1 MPRGNNEPQVYHALA
16 LPEQALSDGGVE
28 ILRLGIVNDELYVS
42 ALPAFDTP
50 APWGEVLA
58 EVTKRL
64 GTIYAAQKA
73 GLSKKDI
80 MVQIAE
86 AYLAEMGASPV
97 QAKSVQS
104 KPTQSKP
111 SQTKSSQSKSSQSK
125 SSQSKPAKSKSKTA
139 AKPAAR
145 RKKR

>member
-1 MPRGNNEPQVYHALA
+1 MARGNNEPQVYRALA

-64 GTIYAAQKA
+64 GEIYAAQKT

-97 QAKSVQS
+97 KAKPVQARAAKPKSR
-104 KPTQSKP
+104 K
-111 SQTKSSQSKSSQSK
+111 
-125 SSQSKPAKSKSKTA
+125 A
-139 AKPAAR
+139 AKPAA
-145 RKKR
+145 

>member
-1 MPRGNNEPQVYHALA
+1 MARGSNEPQVYQALA
-16 LPEQALSDGGVE
+16 LPEQALENGGVE
-28 ILRLGIVNDELYVS
+28 VLRLGIIDDELYVS

-64 GTIYAAQKA
+64 GAIYAAQKT
-73 GLSKKDI
+73 GLTKKDI
-80 MVQIAE
+80 AVQIAE
-86 AYLAEMGASPV
+86 AYLTEMGASPV
-97 QAKSVQS
+97 KAKPAQS
-104 KPTQSKP
+104 KPAQRKPTQH
-111 SQTKSSQSKSSQSK
+111 
-125 SSQSKPAKSKSKTA
+125 KPAKSKSKTA